1 MATFFRKSVTYK
13 YFVLRGTSYECFVK
27 IVLQVPEN
35 CKYYHTITDSYHGHK
50 PCATN
55 SIKIHFQPHNLQGI
69 VFFFISMEM
78 CCLFAYSLL
87 KEEGVVSPER
97 FFAFFFLPSH
107 YRLHSG
113 AQMWFCLQTESRH
126 SKKVTF
132 AYQWVDFKRNTVVSS
147 ESLRYSWA
155 ELNKKGGAGL
165 GKWCLSFEGI
175 HRSTNTWP
183 PVCTFLSCSN
193 MDILTFAK
201 IQSISWNSLIC
212 DCPA

>member
-97 FFAFFFLPSH
+97 FFAFFFTKS
-107 YRLHSG
+107 
-113 AQMWFCLQTESRH
+113 LQT
-126 SKKVTF
+126 
-132 AYQWVDFKRNTVVSS
+132 
-147 ESLRYSWA
+147 
-155 ELNKKGGAGL
+155 
-165 GKWCLSFEGI
+165 SF
-175 HRSTNTWP
+175 RSTD
-183 PVCTFLSCSN
+183 VVLSP
-193 MDILTFAK
+193 D
-201 IQSISWNSLIC
+201 
-212 DCPA
+212 